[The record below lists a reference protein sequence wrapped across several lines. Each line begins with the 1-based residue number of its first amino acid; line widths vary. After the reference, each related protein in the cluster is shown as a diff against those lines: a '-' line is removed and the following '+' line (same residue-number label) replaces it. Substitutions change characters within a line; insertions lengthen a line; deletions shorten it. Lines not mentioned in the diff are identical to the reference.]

1 MLVRRAL
8 KAFILVKTRVR
19 AHSDV
24 AARIR
29 KVKGVLHSFPVMGRT
44 DVVAAVEVNIHE
56 LSELALRIGRI
67 QGVVSTETLIG
78 LEK

>member
-1 MLVRRAL
+1 M
-8 KAFILVKTRVR
+8 KASILVKTRVR

-29 KVKGVLHSFPVMGRT
+29 RMKGVLYSFPVMGRT
-44 DVVAAVEVNIHE
+44 DVVAAVQADTLQE
-56 LSELALRIGRI
+56 LSELALRIGRS
-67 QGVVSTETLIG
+67 QGVLSTEALVG

>member
-1 MLVRRAL
+1 M
-8 KAFILVKTRVR
+8 KASILVKTRVR

-29 KVKGVLHSFPVMGRT
+29 RVKGVLYSFPVMGRT
-44 DVVAAVEVNIHE
+44 DVVAAVEADTLQE
-56 LSELALRIGRI
+56 LSELALRIGRS
-67 QGVVSTETLIG
+67 QGVVSTETLVG